1 MMHDSKGVAR
11 LFAAPFAIWA
21 AIFIVLP
28 LFFVF
33 YHGLTDGEGAFTLA
47 NLWCTSQQK
56 LDTKNKIF
64 FRFNPKF
71 GQLRIVHDTVVVL
84 STLRN
89 KLVALH

>member
-1 MMHDSKGVAR
+1 MHTIGQVNNELGMR
-11 LFAAPFAIWA
+11 LQVQGPH
-21 AIFIVLP
+21 P
-28 LFFVF
+28 LLCGPPSSDAGEAFYSWGFVGF
-33 YHGLTDGEGAFTLA
+33 E
-47 NLWCTSQQK
+47 CTSQQK
-56 LDTKNKIF
+56 LDTKNKNF